1 MGNRPEKETGEE
13 KGMWAM
19 YMDGLVYD
27 MWGQKEWG
35 SACPGASRRGPP
47 EGVRGDLAATE
58 RRAGEVGA
66 MCPVPSHRRRAREI
80 LGRRSDVA

>member
-1 MGNRPEKETGEE
+1 
-13 KGMWAM
+13 MWAM

-47 EGVRGDLAATE
+47 EGVRGDGATSGRGGGDVSGSQPQE
-58 RRAGEVGA
+58 EGTRDSG
-66 MCPVPSHRRRAREI
+66 PSI
-80 LGRRSDVA
+80 GRGVRGYQGSPNP